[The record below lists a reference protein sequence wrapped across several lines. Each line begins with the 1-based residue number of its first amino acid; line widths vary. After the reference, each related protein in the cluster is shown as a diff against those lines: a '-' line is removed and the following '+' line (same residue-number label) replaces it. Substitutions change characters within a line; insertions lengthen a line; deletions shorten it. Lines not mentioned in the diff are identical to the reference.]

1 MEFDIRIYFLLFLI
15 YSVIGWIMEVT
26 LSFIENHKFINRG
39 FLIGPYC
46 PIYGT
51 GAIIITLLLNR
62 YVDDWIVLFIMSIL
76 ICGVLEYITSYL
88 MEKIFKAR
96 WWDYSNM
103 KFNINGRIC
112 LETIIP
118 FGLLGLLIMYITN
131 PFFFS
136 LLQQI
141 PNVWLTVLSI
151 FFAIVFII
159 DNIISFNVIAN
170 VRIATKKISK
180 ENIKDNTEEITQ
192 KVKEIL
198 LSKSKLHKRLLNA
211 FPKIE
216 SLKSKIKEKA
226 KNTINKAK
234 NKEEEKPKKNE

>member
-118 FGLLGLLIMYITN
+118 FGLLGLFIMYITN

-234 NKEEEKPKKNE
+234 NKEEEKPKENE

>member
-234 NKEEEKPKKNE
+234 NKEEEKPKENE